1 MKLTKEYIR
10 EKIGAGKEA
19 VTSLF
24 SENIRPDILK
34 RTLLEHKALCAVW
47 MLALVLFATCIAVFP
62 HIQAEPPKYEL
73 ATAGSEVDFTATEVK
88 VHTAADGIAVVG
100 GIKDADV
107 IIPIQTSAEPA
118 KFTGDPALIW
128 QTETVAPTYNGF
140 TLPVPMDDES
150 IGVLTIP
157 DIGLS
162 VRVYESND
170 QMEAMTRGAAH
181 FKSTSAWDGN
191 IGLSAHNINFDGSA
205 GYFLNL
211 YKLQKGAVIRY
222 ETVLGTRE
230 YIIESITEIAETDWS
245 TLGRTQDNRIT
256 LITCITG
263 KPAMRLSVQTV
274 QK

>member
-1 MKLTKEYIR
+1 MKLIR
-10 EKIGAGKEA
+10 N
-19 VTSLF
+19 LF
-24 SENIRPDILK
+24 SEKIRPDILK

-47 MLALVLFATCIAVFP
+47 VMALVLFATCLAVFP
-62 HIQAEPPKYEL
+62 RIQAEPPKYEL
-73 ATAGSEVDFTATEVK
+73 ETAGSKVDFTATEVK

-100 GIKDADV
+100 GFKDADS
-107 IIPIQTSAEPA
+107 ISPLQTSTEPA
-118 KFTGDPALIW
+118 KFTSDPDAIW
-128 QTETVAPTYNGF
+128 QAETATTYGGF

-162 VRVYESND
+162 VRVYESDD
-170 QMEAMTRGAAH
+170 QMEAMTKGAAH

-222 ETVLGTRE
+222 ETALGTRE
-230 YIIESITEIAETDWS
+230 YIIESVTEIAETDWS
-245 TLGRTQDNRIT
+245 TLGRTQDNRIS

-263 KPAMRLSVQTV
+263 KPAMRLSVQAV